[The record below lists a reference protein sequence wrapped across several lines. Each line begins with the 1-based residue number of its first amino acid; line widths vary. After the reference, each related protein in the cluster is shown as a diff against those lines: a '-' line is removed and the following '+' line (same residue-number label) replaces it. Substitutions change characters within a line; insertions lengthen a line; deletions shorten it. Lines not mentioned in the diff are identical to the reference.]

1 MEQIITKNMEEVLS
15 SAFLEYAGYN
25 LQRRAI
31 PDARDGL
38 KWGARQLLH
47 AQMLGK
53 FTYDKPFKKAIK
65 SVSQAMGF
73 SYVHGDASAYGTFIR
88 MAKPFVMNVPL
99 QETKGNYG
107 TLINP
112 DDHSASRY
120 IEMRGS
126 AAAAVLLKDLDK
138 DTILE
143 WEDTYDLEG
152 KFPKVLP
159 AKGFWNLVN
168 GCISIGSGM
177 SCSIPPLNLK
187 ETNEALIKLLWNPN
201 ISDEELI
208 VFPDF
213 PTKATILNRD
223 EVFNSLKNGT
233 GFACKIQARVEWDD
247 VERCFIVK
255 ELPYSTYT
263 NTICKEL
270 AGIINEEPEVGI
282 IDVEDYTGTE
292 PDLRIYLKKTANPDK
307 VLQYLYKN
315 TSLENYFSIN
325 MTVLD
330 KGIIPKVMGQ
340 RELFQAHLD
349 HEELV
354 YRRSFEFDLKK
365 IKARIHIIE
374 GLLKAYDV
382 IDEVV
387 QTIKTSAS
395 SAAANEALRNLLGID
410 EVQAKAILDLKLSK
424 LSKLDINK
432 LCNEKSDLENEAARI
447 KAILNDINL
456 LKKEIEKGLREVA
469 EKFGY
474 ERRTKILNIENQ
486 EDEPMEVKS
495 LLVNLTNQNNIF
507 VSETSSLYSQR
518 RGGVGNKF
526 KLKDGE
532 YVISTLS
539 AESSDTI
546 LFFSQVGNFY
556 HYQAG
561 AIPLEEKIPVEALF
575 MIKSYEKIRAITSFN
590 PKNSKKNIIFF
601 TKNGMM
607 KKSLLSEYNI
617 KRAGGMRAIDLAQND
632 ELCSIIFTDEEK
644 VGILTE
650 KGQFLICETKDVRP
664 VGRIAKGV
672 KGIKLNEGDF
682 VVSAKV
688 ITDTVKQI
696 VSITKN
702 GYIKKTPL
710 SEFSVTGRYTKG
722 GKLQKFKDESDRLV
736 DFLPVE
742 DGKEIIIVST
752 GASIKVKL
760 ADIALLGKNAQG
772 NQSIKMREKDYV
784 VGLSKS

>member
-1 MEQIITKNMEEVLS
+1 MEQTIIKNMEEVLS

-99 QETKGNYG
+99 QEAKGNYG

-120 IEMRGS
+120 VEMRGS
-126 AAAAVLLKDLDK
+126 AAAAALLKDLDK

-143 WEDTYDLEG
+143 WENTYDLEG

-177 SCSIPPLNLK
+177 SCSIPPLNLR

-233 GFACKIQARVEWDD
+233 GFACKIRAKVEWDNA
-247 VERCFIVK
+247 ERCFIVK

-270 AGIINEEPEVGI
+270 ADIINEEPEVGI
-282 IDVEDYTGTE
+282 IDIADYTGTE

-307 VLQYLYKN
+307 VLRYLYKN
-315 TSLENYFSIN
+315 TSLENHFSIN

-330 KGIIPKVMGQ
+330 KGITPKIMGQ

-349 HEELV
+349 HEREV
-354 YRRSFEFDLKK
+354 YVRGFEFDLKK
-365 IKARIHIIE
+365 IRARIHIIE
-374 GLLKAYDV
+374 GLLKAYDA

-395 SAAANEALRNLLGID
+395 STVANEALRKLLGID
-410 EVQAKAILDLKLSK
+410 EIQAKAILDLKLAR

-432 LCNEKSDLENEAARI
+432 LCNEKSDLEKEEVRI
-447 KAILNDINL
+447 ESILNDERL
-456 LKKEIEKGLREVA
+456 LKKEIENGLREVA
-469 EKFGY
+469 EKFGDA
-474 ERRTKILNIENQ
+474 RRTKILNLQKKDDEEPIERKQ
-486 EDEPMEVKS
+486 LS
-495 LLVNLTNQNNIF
+495 LAFTNEGAIF
-507 VSETSSLYSQR
+507 VSETSTLYSQR
-518 RGGVGNKF
+518 RNGVGSKF
-526 KLKDGE
+526 KLAKGE
-532 YVISTLS
+532 FIVDNLVGENT
-539 AESSDTI
+539 DTI
-546 LFFSQVGNFY
+546 LFFTSKGNFY
-556 HYQAG
+556 HLKMGEFSIGEKQYLSSLIQINDYETIKAATVLSKNNNKKFIIFITKKGILKKSELTEYNLKRNTG
-561 AIPLEEKIPVEALF
+561 AIALNLD
-575 MIKSYEKIRAITSFN
+575 K
-590 PKNSKKNIIFF
+590 
-601 TKNGMM
+601 
-607 KKSLLSEYNI
+607 
-617 KRAGGMRAIDLAQND
+617 DD
-632 ELCSIIFTDEEK
+632 EIVSVLFTDEEK
-644 VGILTE
+644 VGMVSQ
-650 KGQFLICETKDVRP
+650 KGNFIMIETKDIRAI
-664 VGRIAKGV
+664 GRTAKGV
-672 KGIKLNEGDF
+672 CGMKLNAGDYVVSARTIPNECKEILSITVDGYSKRTTIDEFKVTGRATKGSKIQKAENICDFVPIIDSTDILINSTTAQIRVKLNEINLLSRG
-682 VVSAKV
+682 S
-688 ITDTVKQI
+688 QG
-696 VSITKN
+696 TK
-702 GYIKKTPL
+702 T
-710 SEFSVTGRYTKG
+710 
-722 GKLQKFKDESDRLV
+722 
-736 DFLPVE
+736 
-742 DGKEIIIVST
+742 
-752 GASIKVKL
+752 
-760 ADIALLGKNAQG
+760 
-772 NQSIKMREKDYV
+772 IKMKDNDKV
-784 VGLSKS
+784 VKVCLV